1 MPAAAELRFVQFG
14 ALALRV
20 HIPDSDEVIAVLKQR
35 QRQAPAL
42 LEQAPLALD
51 LAPLA
56 GEDIDL
62 GAIRRLLSALQDE
75 DIAVLG
81 LIDGSDQKS
90 LAGQLALPLLG
101 SASERR
107 SAPPSPERQS
117 TSEWAPTR
125 LIDGQV
131 RSGQQIYARQ
141 ADLVV
146 YGSISAGAEVI
157 ADGSIHIYGA
167 LRGRALAGASGLSDA
182 RIFIQEFHAE
192 LISVAGHYKVLEELP
207 ENLRGQAIQARLEND
222 QLSMVALR

>member
-1 MPAAAELRFVQFG
+1 MQFG

-20 HIPDSDEVIAVLKQR
+20 HAPDPEEVIAVLKQR

-51 LAPLA
+51 LSPLEA
-56 GEDIDL
+56 EEIDL
-62 GAIRRLLSALQDE
+62 DAIRRLLSALQDE
-75 DIAVLG
+75 NIAVLG
-81 LIDGSDQKS
+81 LIDGSEQKTV
-90 LAGQLALPLLG
+90 AKQLDLPLLG

-107 SAPPSPERQS
+107 SALRSPEKRS
-117 TSEWAPTR
+117 ASDWAPTR
-125 LIDGQV
+125 LVDGQV

-141 ADLVV
+141 ADLVI

-167 LRGRALAGASGLSDA
+167 LRGRALAGASGLGEA

-222 QLSMVALR
+222 QLSMVTLR